1 MKANYQFEDQLNTP
15 KWNFPWGLVS
25 LLVWAAIITS
35 LALCLLRRQL
45 LVLSVACVLA
55 SCAQTILYQNGEKI
69 ACFQGD
75 MTKVHYEN
83 KDIRWDADT
92 VNHSAATL
100 AQGEAAKGKITAAG
114 VAAAS
119 AYYLIP

>member
-1 MKANYQFEDQLNTP
+1 MNTDNDDLTKS
-15 KWNFPWGLVS
+15 KWNFPWGIVS
-25 LLVWAAIITS
+25 LLAWAAFITAG
-35 LALCLLRRQL
+35 ALYLLHRQL
-45 LVLSVACVLA
+45 PALVAALVLS
-55 SCAQTILYQNGEKI
+55 SCAQTTLYSNGEKI

-92 VNHSAATL
+92 VNHSTATL